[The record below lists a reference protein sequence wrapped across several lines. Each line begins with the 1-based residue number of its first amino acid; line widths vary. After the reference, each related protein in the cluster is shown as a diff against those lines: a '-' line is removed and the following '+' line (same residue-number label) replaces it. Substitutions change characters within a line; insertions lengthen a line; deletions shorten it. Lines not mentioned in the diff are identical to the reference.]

1 MESLKHWK
9 QRMAEEANAGSKIIS
24 TPMGDVQYTEVGAG
38 LPVLHS
44 HGSPAGCDAGPRA
57 FYKLA
62 TRGGLHWITPSR
74 PGFLKTSLSVG
85 KSSEQQADMFVAVMD
100 ALGIEKAVVH
110 GWSGGGPPAI
120 EAAKKY
126 PDRFVGLILYSC
138 VADHWGH
145 RVTWFEKMIL
155 SDPGE
160 WIFSL
165 MQKMSPE
172 TFRKKTCEEMGLDYD
187 YLKNIPESV
196 AFIDQ
201 LFSFMSPASLRN
213 PGSFNDIDNY
223 RRIVDLQLEKIS
235 IPTLITFSHSD
246 NQLPFSNAQEAA
258 DKIPNARLIDFEY
271 GGHFP
276 MADPRSDY
284 LNEEII
290 KFVTTCHNNPK
301 KP

>member
-1 MESLKHWK
+1 MESLKQWK
-9 QRMAEEANAGSKIIS
+9 QRMTDLANEGSSIIS
-24 TPMGDVQYTEVGAG
+24 TAWGDVQYTEVGYG
-38 LPVLHS
+38 LPVIHS

-57 FYKLA
+57 FKNLA
-62 TRGGLHWITPSR
+62 ERGGLRWITPSR
-74 PGFLKTSLSVG
+74 PGFLKTPLAVDE
-85 KSSEQQADMFVAVMD
+85 SSEQQSDMFVALME
-100 ALGIEKAVVH
+100 ALGIEKAIIH

-138 VADHWGH
+138 VAHQWGH

-160 WIFSL
+160 WIFTL

-172 TFRKKTCEEMGLDYD
+172 AFRKKTCEEMGLDYN
-187 YLKNIPESV
+187 YLKNIPQSM
-196 AFIDQ
+196 AFVDQ

-213 PGSFNDIDNY
+213 QGSFNDINNY
-223 RRIVDLQLEKIS
+223 RKIEDLHLEKIN
-235 IPTLITFSHSD
+235 IPTLISFSHSD
-246 NQLPFSNAQEAA
+246 NQLPFSNGQDAA
-258 DKIPNARLIDFEY
+258 DKIPNARLINFEY

-284 LNEEII
+284 LNEEMIRFI
-290 KFVTTCHNNPK
+290 KQCYK
-301 KP
+301 KIY

>member
-9 QRMAEEANAGSKIIS
+9 RRMTDLANEGSSIIS
-24 TPMGDVQYTEVGAG
+24 TARGDVQYTEVGVG

-57 FYKLA
+57 FRKLA
-62 TRGGLHWITPSR
+62 QQGNIRWITPSR
-74 PGFLKTSLSVG
+74 PGFLMTPLTVG
-85 KSSEQQADMFVAVMD
+85 KTTEQQADMFVDLMD
-100 ALGIEKAVVH
+100 VLNVEKAVIH

-138 VADHWGH
+138 VSHHWGH
-145 RVTWFEKMIL
+145 KVTWFEKMIL

-172 TFRKKTCEEMGLDYD
+172 AFRKKTCEEMGLDYD

-246 NQLPFSNAQEAA
+246 KQLPFSNAQEAA
-258 DKIPNARLIDFEY
+258 DKIPNARLINFEY

-276 MADPRSDY
+276 MADPRTDY
-284 LNEEII
+284 LNNDMISFIRKCYE
-290 KFVTTCHNNPK
+290 
-301 KP
+301 